1 MIQAATPT
9 TLMAK
14 AAPALGLIL
23 PLLAVAACTPESPA
37 KAAAATPAEA
47 ATGVLQTAMGAY
59 SFVPTTCGVYVGDG
73 VEDIEVLGRGTAPDG
88 EVFFFELSSTANAL
102 SVGLGVDS
110 LFATPERELT
120 AGRVTSQEFSLVVAG
135 ADISADN
142 LVLVDEQGRSV
153 DADAS
158 LRITCP

>member
-23 PLLAVAACTPESPA
+23 TLLSVAACTPESPG
-37 KAAAATPAEA
+37 KAEA
-47 ATGVLQTAMGAY
+47 AKPAETGSGVLQTVLGAY
-59 SFVPTTCGVYVGDG
+59 SFIPTVCGVYVGDG
-73 VEDIEVLGRGTAPDG
+73 IDDIEVHGRGTAPDG

-135 ADISADN
+135 AVISADN
-142 LVLVDEQGRSV
+142 LVLVDEQGRRV